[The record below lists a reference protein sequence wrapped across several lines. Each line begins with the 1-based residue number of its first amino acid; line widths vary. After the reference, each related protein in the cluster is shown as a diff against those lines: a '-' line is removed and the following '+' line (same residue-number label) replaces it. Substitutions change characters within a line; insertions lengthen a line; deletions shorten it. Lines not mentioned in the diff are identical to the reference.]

1 MQITEFKN
9 QSFYYS
15 VLALLTCLIL
25 YNCYVILTFQEIWGF
40 IPILIQAA
48 IIGMIITRHKFAK
61 IILKIW
67 AIVFLI
73 VGSALQII
81 LQSIEDIMNDS
92 EVDFIFYIVAGINL
106 LVGSAVVYFTNK
118 TVVVRNLES

>member
-81 LQSIEDIMNDS
+81 LQSIEDVMNDS

>member
-118 TVVVRNLES
+118 TVVVRNLDS

>member
-118 TVVVRNLES
+118 TVVVRNLKS